1 MLAAQ
6 HHDAKHAHWP
16 VGLIDT
22 TFSKDHQQRMSKV
35 LSTSLSTGSEWQV
48 PFPLSEQD
56 VEVNLSASF
65 NPTQDAAAQCV
76 TTSKMEIHPRE
87 MDVVVKEEEDVNS
100 NSFPITRTQH
110 SNSEQRDGPN
120 EEASSQFEDR
130 EKCESQ
136 PQNSRLHFGS
146 FRGAEQSS
154 AEWLAPEASG
164 GPEDHLLSLKDE
176 DDEGME
182 YDDEGDADISGRPLT
197 AAERSAAR
205 RKMKRFR

>member
-1 MLAAQ
+1 
-6 HHDAKHAHWP
+6 
-16 VGLIDT
+16 
-22 TFSKDHQQRMSKV
+22 MSKV

-65 NPTQDAAAQCV
+65 SHTQDAAAQCG
-76 TTSKMEIHPRE
+76 TTSKMETHPRE
-87 MDVVVKEEEDVNS
+87 MGVMVKEEEDVNA
-100 NSFPITRTQH
+100 NAFPIARAQPD
-110 SNSEQRDGPN
+110 NSEQRDGPN
-120 EEASSQFEDR
+120 EEASSQFDAQ
-130 EKCESQ
+130 EKVESQ
-136 PQNSRLHFGS
+136 SQKSRLPFGS

-164 GPEDHLLSLKDE
+164 VPEDQLLSLKDE

-182 YDDEGDADISGRPLT
+182 YDDEGDAEISGRPLT